1 MLRRDLITAE
11 MQKLAQVLAR
21 IMGLKLEGN
30 LEEAEELFKES
41 LLKEFEI
48 PEDELLTDSN
58 NEFNTL
64 LNSKEFPAEKLE
76 MLSQFLYADLTLSRQ
91 QERNKLV
98 ADKLL
103 LIYQML
109 EEEHHIV
116 SMVNLDRQKKIQQ
129 YLNP

>member
-1 MLRRDLITAE
+1 

-21 IMGLKLEGN
+21 IMGLKLEGR
-30 LEEAEELFKES
+30 LEEADDLFKES

-48 PEDELLTDSN
+48 SEEDLLSDSN

-64 LNSKEFPAEKLE
+64 LHKKEYPAEKLDT
-76 MLSQFLYADLTLSRQ
+76 LSQFLYAYLSPSFEP
-91 QERNKLV
+91 ERNKLI
-98 ADKLL
+98 AEKLL

-109 EEEHHIV
+109 EAKHHIV
-116 SMVNLDRQKKIQQ
+116 SMVNLDRQKKIQR